1 MFCVVALCSTL
12 RSETRPAP
20 QERTSA
26 MANYSATLHL
36 TNSRALVLVSY
47 KELLSI
53 SLLAMHWCHA
63 LKLSATQPW
72 GSALACKHT
81 CVALLLRGSANDASV
96 IPGQCTV
103 QQRER
108 MWRKSR
114 GIWLV
119 ISITAGREP
128 RRSTKVVVG
137 LRDHLVR
144 IWTLLLF
151 FHLLFFRPF
160 LDHFNS
166 ICIAPSR
173 RDPLGRGVASIM
185 IVRRTEGCA
194 REGDPS
200 FCPLPRVAS
209 TRSCVCRTWRRGIF
223 PLPAVVSHRY
233 WEGQLFFLI
242 QVGTC
247 SFWQAPSIDN

>member
-1 MFCVVALCSTL
+1 MCCTVIEGQCKRCISDPWTVH
-12 RSETRPAP
+12 
-20 QERTSA
+20 SA
-26 MANYSATLHL
+26 AEGAYVKEIPRDLISHFNYC
-36 TNSRALVLVSY
+36 RQWRG
-47 KELLSI
+47 
-53 SLLAMHWCHA
+53 SLAGA
-63 LKLSATQPW
+63 LKLLLVFAIILCEFELCCYSFIC
-72 GSALACKHT
+72 SCSDRHT
-81 CVALLLRGSANDASV
+81 NS
-96 IPGQCTV
+96 
-103 QQRER
+103 
-108 MWRKSR
+108 
-114 GIWLV
+114 
-119 ISITAGREP
+119 
-128 RRSTKVVVG
+128 
-137 LRDHLVR
+137 
-144 IWTLLLF
+144 
-151 FHLLFFRPF
+151 
-160 LDHFNS
+160 NS

-223 PLPAVVSHRY
+223 PLPAIVSHGY